1 MTVVSTPQA
10 TVSAPDRSWATLPQ
24 RLVPPMPAGGWRG
37 WIGPIVVTII
47 GGIIRFV
54 SLGQPHGIAFDE
66 TYYAKDAISLLK
78 FGYEKQFVGD
88 ANGILLASDG
98 NIDTLPIFKDVAE
111 YVVHPPVGKWA
122 IAVGEY
128 FFGATPFGWRFAV
141 AVLGT
146 LSILILA
153 RTLRRMTRSNLVGT
167 IGGLILALDGIA
179 IVMSRTAVLDMV
191 LSFFV
196 LLAFAFLV
204 IDRDATRKRLARLV
218 STSTFD
224 EVATKWGPRLGLRPW
239 RWAAAVSLGLACGV
253 KWSGIWFVVVF
264 GIMTVLWDVS
274 ARRMIGVQRP
284 FEATLLRDAPLA
296 ALSMVGLA
304 LITYVFTWS
313 GWFLNDN
320 AWGRTWGINDPSW
333 IPQSLRALLHY
344 HSDAWN
350 FHTTLESPH
359 SYQSNPLGWL
369 LQVRPTSFYWHSD
382 KGAAATCGADH
393 CVSAVNAIG
402 NPIVWWAACLALI
415 HQLWRWIGR
424 RDWRSGAV
432 LAGVAAGW
440 LPWMIYLNRTI
451 FSFYTVAFV
460 PFIAMALA
468 MSLGTVIGPQTA
480 SKERR
485 LWGALIA
492 GGVLLAIVF
501 VAWWMYPVWTGD
513 YVPYEVWRMR
523 MWMPSWI

>member
-1 MTVVSTPQA
+1 MSDVSTL
-10 TVSAPDRSWATLPQ
+10 TTSAPDRSWESLPD
-24 RLVPPMPAGGWRG
+24 RLNPPMPSSGWRG
-37 WIGPIVVTII
+37 WIGPVIVMII
-47 GGIIRFV
+47 GGLIRFV
-54 SLGQPHGIAFDE
+54 SLGRPHGIAFDE
-66 TYYAKDAISLLK
+66 TYYAKDAISLLR

-88 ANGILLASDG
+88 ANDLLLNSDG
-98 NIDTLPIFKDVAE
+98 NIANLKIFQDAAE
-111 YVVHPPVGKWA
+111 YMVHPPFGKWA
-122 IAVGEY
+122 IASGEAL
-128 FFGATPFGWRFAV
+128 FGATPFGWRFAV

-153 RTLRRMTRSNLVGT
+153 RTLRRMTRSDLVGT

-179 IVMSRTAVLDMV
+179 IVMSRSAVLDNV
-191 LSFFV
+191 LSFCV
-196 LLAFAFLV
+196 LAGFAFLV
-204 IDRDATRKRLARLV
+204 LDRDATRKRLAKLV
-218 STSTFD
+218 GHSSFD
-224 EVATKWGPRLGLRPW
+224 EIATTWGPRLGLRPL
-239 RWAAAVSLGLACGV
+239 RWAAAVMLGLACAV
-253 KWSGIWFVVVF
+253 KWSGIWFIVVF

-274 ARRMIGVQRP
+274 ARRMIGVKRP
-284 FEATLLRDAPLA
+284 ISATLLRDAPLA
-296 ALSMVGLA
+296 ALSMVGIAIVVYLS
-304 LITYVFTWS
+304 TWT
-313 GWFLNDN
+313 GWFLNEN
-320 AWGRTWGINDPSW
+320 AWGRTWGLNDPSW
-333 IPQSLRALLHY
+333 IPQSLRALWHY

-359 SYQSNPLGWL
+359 AYQSNPIGWL

-382 KGAAATCGADH
+382 KGVDATCGADH

-402 NPIVWWAACLALI
+402 NPIVWWAATIALI
-415 HQLWRWIGR
+415 HQLWRWMGR

-440 LPWMIYLNRTI
+440 LPWMLYLNRTI

-468 MSLGTVIGPQTA
+468 MSLGTVIGPSTA

-485 LWGALIA
+485 VWGALIA
-492 GGVLLAIVF
+492 GGVILAIVF
-501 VAWWMYPVWTGD
+501 TAWWMYPVWTGE